1 MSDENRRSGRTT
13 RIVDAAIQEL
23 FNTGKCTV
31 FDHFVGQGMV
41 DAERASKRAAYL
53 VARRLE
59 LEHAH
64 VSFVKDGCKITL
76 VTDFSKNVFTT
87 DNSTLIKP

>member
-1 MSDENRRSGRTT
+1 MSEENRRTGRTT
-13 RIVDAAIQEL
+13 RIVDATIQEL
-23 FNTGKCTV
+23 FKTGKCIV
-31 FDHFVGQGMV
+31 CDHFVGQGMS
-41 DAERASKRAAYL
+41 DMQKASDRAAGL

-76 VTDFSKNVFTT
+76 VTDLSQNM
-87 DNSTLIKP
+87 LI